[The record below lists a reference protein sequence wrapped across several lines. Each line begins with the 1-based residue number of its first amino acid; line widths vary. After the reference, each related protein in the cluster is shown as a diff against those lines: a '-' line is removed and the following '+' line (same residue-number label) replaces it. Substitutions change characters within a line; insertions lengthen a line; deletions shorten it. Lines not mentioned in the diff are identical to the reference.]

1 MQTLRVRQ
9 VPWTNPVAMGLREA
23 LRAETNRGHAPGT
36 PEATDDDGDRIA
48 VFLIAYELATGQ
60 PVGCGGLRLLDAL
73 RADVDSVYVLP
84 YARWSGVS
92 QAIIRELIS
101 WARVHGIAAVG
112 PDASLAQLNALQL

>member
-23 LRAETNRGHAPGT
+23 LRAETNRGHAPGAS
-36 PEATDDDGDRIA
+36 EATDDDGDRIA
-48 VFLIAYELATGQ
+48 VFLIAYVLATGQ
-60 PVGCGGLRLLDAL
+60 PVGCGGLRLVDAL

-92 QAIIRELIS
+92 QAITRELIS

-112 PDASLAQLNALQL
+112 PDASLAQLNVLRP